1 MTNVTPIFNEFLSTH
16 PAVAVIP
23 PDRKPPPPK
32 DEFLKEAFRIE
43 SHISS
48 LTKYLLS
55 IRQAYLSTTSGRPNP
70 SRVSTSS
77 SASLLARNN
86 QSTSLT
92 DAQRDAIDA
101 ETKGVIQ
108 ELLTVISRLES
119 TEKVRVQT
127 EEALLRKR
135 YTSGLRGIF
144 RDETEE
150 REKEE
155 DKLRI
160 LSVHREGVLWLLK
173 TRLEKASEL
182 QRGQQEIRLQ
192 RQVERGKSILY
203 KAPPG
208 FLPPNHTSLP
218 VASSSKSA
226 AAASAGRSVWLE
238 DEERKNI
245 ENILTEEQLQLFE
258 KENGDLM
265 KHYEDTLDQV
275 RSAEKSLIEISSLQT
290 QLATN
295 LATQNAH
302 IDNLVADS
310 MSTVENVQRGNKELK
325 KAGEKI
331 SIARSAFWG
340 AVAFSGVVF
349 IWDWFI

>member
-32 DEFLKEAFRIE
+32 DEFLKEALRIE

-48 LTKYLLS
+48 LAKYLLS
-55 IRQAYLSTTSGRPNP
+55 IRRAYLSTTSGRPNP
-70 SRVSTSS
+70 SRVTTSS

-86 QSTSLT
+86 RSTSLT

-108 ELLTVISRLES
+108 ELLIVISRLES
-119 TEKVRVQT
+119 TEKVRAQT

-135 YTSGLRGIF
+135 YSSGLRGIF

-150 REKEE
+150 REMEE
-155 DKLRI
+155 DKLRT

-173 TRLEKASEL
+173 TGLEKASEL

-192 RQVERGKSILY
+192 RQVERGKSILC

-208 FLPPNHTSLP
+208 FPLPNHTSLP
-218 VASSSKSA
+218 VTSSSRSVA
-226 AAASAGRSVWLE
+226 PTGRSVWLE

-275 RSAEKSLIEISSLQT
+275 KSAEKSLIEISSLQT

-302 IDNLVADS
+302 IDNLVVDS
-310 MSTVENVQRGNKELK
+310 MSTTENVQRGNKELK
-325 KAGEKI
+325 KAGENI

-340 AVAFSGVVF
+340 TVAFSGVVF
-349 IWDWFI
+349 IWDLFI

>member
-1 MTNVTPIFNEFLSTH
+1 MTNITSIFNEFLFTY
-16 PAVAVIP
+16 PVAAVIP
-23 PDRKPPPPK
+23 PDRKPLPPK

-70 SRVSTSS
+70 PRVTTSG
-77 SASLLARNN
+77 SASLFARDN

-92 DAQRDAIDA
+92 DVQRDAIDV

-108 ELLTVISRLES
+108 ELLTVISRLET
-119 TEKVRVQT
+119 TEKVRAQT
-127 EEALLRKR
+127 DEALLRKR

-150 REKEE
+150 REREE
-155 DKLRI
+155 DKLRT
-160 LSVHREGVLWLLK
+160 LRVHREGVLWLLK

-218 VASSSKSA
+218 
-226 AAASAGRSVWLE
+226 AASPSRPTASTGKSVWLE

-245 ENILTEEQLQLFE
+245 ENLLTEEQLQLFE
-258 KENGDLM
+258 KENGDLV

-275 RSAEKSLIEISSLQT
+275 RSAEKSLIEISSLQI

-310 MSTVENVQRGNKELK
+310 MFTSENVQRGNKELK